1 MAKFEVFT
9 SDKSG
14 KHYFRLKAGN
24 GQVILTSQGYSSK
37 SGCDNGV
44 ESVKTNASSNAQFD
58 RKQAKNGKWH
68 FNLLAKNKQIIGS
81 SQMYASKS
89 GMENGINSVKTNAE
103 GAREHITISFNKYW
117 IRAPLEDALGHTW
130 SGSSTCLHTV
140 ATPEELKTDLAQD

>member
-1 MAKFEVFT
+1 MAKFEVYT
-9 SDKSG
+9 SDKNK

-44 ESVKTNASSNAQFD
+44 ESVKNNSKTLGQFD

-89 GMENGINSVKTNAE
+89 GMENGIKSVQTNAKK
-103 GAREHITISFNKYW
+103 AKVVSI
-117 IRAPLEDALGHTW
+117 
-130 SGSSTCLHTV
+130 
-140 ATPEELKTDLAQD
+140 